1 MSLKTT
7 GAQRI
12 PPRSSSGTI
21 RRRIIVGNGIVGFL
35 LLLAGLISVWQVA
48 RLATAVEDLQRVAR
62 NVAAVSEVRH
72 QSLTVY
78 ATVNR
83 LLPGEDAAAFGLQVG
98 DALAELSASQA
109 QMRVQLADVTDPV
122 LVSAMQRVD
131 SEVDNVLGVGA
142 TMVRQ
147 AQGEKWPNVHV
158 RSGVLSRDQ
167 QEVVEAVEGLVSI
180 MQTEEASAASEVS
193 RARRA
198 ALVLPLATL
207 AVAVGLGTVL
217 AWKVTGSITH
227 PVEQLAAASKRIAAG
242 DFSEP
247 VLVSSEDELG
257 QLATT
262 FNDMARQLQR
272 HYDDLEERVAERT
285 RALQASAEVARRLAT
300 ILDRHELARA
310 VVNQVQQAFG
320 YYHVQIYLYDTRR
333 ESLLLIAG
341 TGEAGQIMQLSGH
354 RIGLGTGL
362 VGRAAER
369 NEVTLVPDVS
379 LTRDWLP
386 NPLLPETKA
395 ELAVPIAYAGGVVG
409 VLDVQADV
417 VSGVTSDDAELV
429 LSIARQVAI
438 ALENARL
445 VEEAEQRADRAA
457 LVNRISQQ
465 IQRARSV
472 DSVLRVAAVELA
484 EALDVHKAAIEIHAP
499 SSRNNDRKLRSKKG
513 GNGDGQ

>member
-1 MSLKTT
+1 
-7 GAQRI
+7 
-12 PPRSSSGTI
+12 
-21 RRRIIVGNGIVGFL
+21 
-35 LLLAGLISVWQVA
+35 
-48 RLATAVEDLQRVAR
+48 
-62 NVAAVSEVRH
+62 
-72 QSLTVY
+72 
-78 ATVNR
+78 
-83 LLPGEDAAAFGLQVG
+83 
-98 DALAELSASQA
+98 
-109 QMRVQLADVTDPV
+109 MR
-122 LVSAMQRVD
+122 
-131 SEVDNVLGVGA
+131 
-142 TMVRQ
+142 
-147 AQGEKWPNVHV
+147 
-158 RSGVLSRDQ
+158 
-167 QEVVEAVEGLVSI
+167 
-180 MQTEEASAASEVS
+180 TEEASAASEVS

-457 LVNRISQQ
+457 LVNRISQR